1 MKPRLAAALDAQLL
15 VQLVERTKSLNV
27 SRAIQGE
34 VLSLKCPCGAVILQP
49 TPAIANLKD
58 RQRGMLKS
66 KIERHL
72 RDDHR
77 LSGHTI
83 GVVLK
88 ESFPPD

>member
-1 MKPRLAAALDAQLL
+1 MKPRQPALDAQQL
-15 VQLVERTKSLNV
+15 VQLVEKAKTLDV
-27 SRAIQGE
+27 SRALAGE

-49 TPAIANLKD
+49 TPAMANLKD

-83 GVVLK
+83 SVILK
-88 ESFPPD
+88 ESFPPG

>member
-1 MKPRLAAALDAQLL
+1 MKPRQPALDAQQL
-15 VQLVERTKSLNV
+15 VQLVEKAKTLDV
-27 SRAIQGE
+27 SRAPAGE

-77 LSGHTI
+77 LSSHTI
-83 GVVLK
+83 GVVVK
-88 ESFPPD
+88 QSFPPD